1 MITINNF
8 GKAGRLGNQIFQ
20 YALLFY
26 LNKTKGYDI
35 HLPLNTECQ
44 FWNCFDIQ
52 NISIQ
57 QFNKSNQYRIFNER
71 YGSCNFDA
79 LVFEQPDNTIFDG
92 YYQSYLYFDSVKTKL
107 IESLK
112 FKQSIIQEGDTE
124 LLKYKQKYTT
134 YFDKNLVSMH
144 IRRTDYLDFVDRWG
158 DLFSDGFYNEATKSI
173 NDETE
178 NVLIF
183 TDDNDFAR
191 QHFTKPNYHVID
203 KNEYVSLYMMTR
215 CNRHIMS
222 NSSFAWWGAYLSGN
236 DNIICPRPWWN
247 KNMPAPNHEQKN
259 ITKPEWQHINSFHF
273 KGR

>member
-1 MITINNF
+1 MITINGF
-8 GKAGRLGNQIFQ
+8 GRAGRLGNQIFQ

-35 HLPLNTECQ
+35 HLPLDVDCQ
-44 FWNCFDIQ
+44 FWKCFDLQ
-52 NISIQ
+52 NVNIY
-57 QFNKSNQYRIFNER
+57 QYARQGGYKIFHER
-71 YGSCNFDA
+71 FGSCNFDDIV
-79 LVFEQPDNTIFDG
+79 LQQSDNTIFDG
-92 YYQSYLYFDSVKTKL
+92 YYQSYMYFDSLKQQL
-107 IESLK
+107 IQSLK
-112 FKQSIIQEGDTE
+112 FKQHIIDEGNQELT
-124 LLKYKQKYTT
+124 KYNN
-134 YFDKNLVSMH
+134 KNTVSLH
-144 IRRTDYLDFVDRWG
+144 IRRTDYLDYVDRWG
-158 DLFSDGFYNEATKSI
+158 DLFSDGFYTEATKSI

-203 KNEYVSLYMMTR
+203 KNEYVSLYMMTQ
-215 CNRHIMS
+215 CSRHIMS
-222 NSSFAWWGAYLSGN
+222 NSSFAWWGAYLSGK
-236 DNIICPRPWWN
+236 DNVICPRPWWN